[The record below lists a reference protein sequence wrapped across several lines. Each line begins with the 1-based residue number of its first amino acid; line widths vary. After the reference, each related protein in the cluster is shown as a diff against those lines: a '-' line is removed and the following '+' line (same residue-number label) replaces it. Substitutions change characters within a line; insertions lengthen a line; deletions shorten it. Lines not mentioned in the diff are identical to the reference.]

1 MKVIL
6 KQDVEKLGKV
16 GDIVKV
22 APGYGRNY
30 LIPRNIAT
38 EATPGNIKIVEQ
50 EKRTQAKRDFREKEA
65 AAILAQDIVK
75 LTAKIKRK
83 TGEGGSLY
91 GSVTAMD
98 IADFLVA
105 HKVDIDKRKI
115 QLDEPI
121 KSVGEYQVSIRLHR
135 EVSVPINVIVEP
147 ENEPEAEPEAEKQE
161 TGSDNAS

>member
-6 KQDVEKLGKV
+6 KQDVEKLGKA

-22 APGYGRNY
+22 TPGYGRNY
-30 LIPRNIAT
+30 LIPRHIAT

-50 EKRTQAKRDFREKEA
+50 ERHAQAKRDFREKEA
-65 AAILAQDIVK
+65 ATILAQDIVK
-75 LTAKIKRK
+75 LTPTIKRK

-121 KSVGEYQVSIRLHR
+121 KTVGEYQVPIRLHR
-135 EVSVPINVIVEP
+135 EVTVPIKVIVES
-147 ENEPEAEPEAEKQE
+147 ESEPEAESKAE
-161 TGSDNAS
+161 DAS